1 MASTLYFSTVFVFL
15 MSLCFGARMVQG
27 ETKQVLHHQRRTVMA
42 WASGTHS
49 AAAISQLQNASWAG
63 IIDGIQAFCGVSFSA
78 NGQLYVNETQ
88 WNSCLALRE
97 TCQEQQ
103 IQFHVVIGGK
113 VPQDK
118 DPQLVAD
125 AAIVLAKKYRINGFS
140 LDDESDCA
148 PRSTLNRFQPWMT
161 YVNALAQGLHQESL
175 QLSAAVQAMFGIQ
188 DVPYHPYCHPDVSR
202 AECSQA
208 CRDAPS
214 RYSLEPNVTDLL
226 SQSKVDRWLEM
237 DTYYFTTGR
246 FLNTLDWYTRH
257 VPREK
262 LGVAMMN
269 RNDLTED
276 GLLARFHAIDK
287 SRSDWIN
294 MFMLPVDDIFMPY
307 LQRWKSLCAGC
318 GVQSVLG
325 CYDMTVSCSPDVVQA
340 LELST

>member
-1 MASTLYFSTVFVFL
+1 
-15 MSLCFGARMVQG
+15 MSVTESAHDDAHR
-27 ETKQVLHHQRRTVMA
+27 HHRTVMA
-42 WASGTHS
+42 WASGGTHS
-49 AAAISQLQNASWAG
+49 TAAAIAQLQNASWAG
-63 IIDGIQAFCGVSFSA
+63 MMDGIQAFCGVSFSA
-78 NGQLYVNETQ
+78 DGLLHVNETQ
-88 WNSCLALRE
+88 WDSCATLRD
-97 TCQEQQ
+97 TCQQVDIE
-103 IQFHVVIGGK
+103 FHVVIGGT

-118 DPQLVAD
+118 DPRLVID
-125 AAIVLAKKYRINGFS
+125 AAVALAKEYRLHGFS

-148 PRSTLNRFQPWMT
+148 PRSTLNRFQPWMA
-161 YVNALAQGLHQESL
+161 YVNALAQGLQEESL

-188 DVPYHPYCHPDVSR
+188 DVPYHPYCHPDVAK

-214 RYSLEPNVTDLL
+214 SYSLEPRVTQLL
-226 SQSKVDRWLEM
+226 SESKVDRWLEM

-246 FLNTLDWYTRH
+246 FLNTLDWYTKH
-257 VPREK
+257 VPRKK

-294 MFMLPVDDIFMPY
+294 MFMLPVDDVFLPY
-307 LQRWKSLCAGC
+307 LQRWKSHCAGC

-325 CYDMTVSCSPDVVQA
+325 CYDMSVSCNPDIEQPSA
-340 LELST
+340 LERLS